1 MAKIK
6 VHLSTKALSAASERL
21 GQQAKELQEKK
32 DRLIAQLA
40 EEGAEVAREI
50 IGTSSAG
57 NELATVTVEDTDNGK
72 RIRAS
77 GRLITF
83 LEFGTGVFA
92 GKGYGEIPP
101 DLPFEVAPGSWS
113 QTVGKKQFVPGE
125 HEYWVHNG
133 VTYIGQYPRKP
144 MLEAVQHIRQRIE
157 PLAREIFEGKEEKT
171 E

>member
-6 VHLSTKALSAASERL
+6 VHLSAKALSAASERL
-21 GQQAKELQEKK
+21 EQQAKELQEKK
-32 DRLIAQLA
+32 DRLITQLA

-50 IGTSSAG
+50 IGTSSTG
-57 NELATVTVEDTDNGK
+57 NDLATVTVEDTENGK

-83 LEFGTGVFA
+83 LEFGTGVYA

-113 QTVGKKQFVPGE
+113 QTVGQKQFVPGV
-125 HEYWVHNG
+125 HEYWVHDG
-133 VTYIGQYPRKP
+133 VAYIGQYPRKP
-144 MLEAVQHIRQRIE
+144 MLEAAQHIRQRVE
-157 PLAREIFEGKEEKT
+157 PLAREIFDGEEGKT